1 MSVNTGLYGSL
12 ARRTQKILGLGYTFM
27 ETVEKR
33 KKALKLC
40 TKIIGVVCIPFII
53 LYLIEGNY
61 FGSILILIAALAVCL
76 PVFLGIEKFNI
87 EKLCKYFVA
96 GVGVLVLCPNLSSGE
111 INAAAP
117 LFICGGAISAMFF
130 ETSFVKIG
138 YCSAFICYVADIVIM
153 SIIQGHL
160 VMEVIVMAE
169 CLLAVAVCAFL
180 VHQAVKNGTEYLE
193 KADENRQESERL
205 LQTVNEK
212 MEAEKAAA
220 EKSRELLLEIDAVSN
235 SISMESDKLSAEA
248 DLLARGASEQA
259 SSVEKLAASIK
270 QMSEKIEETAGHA
283 HGVSQESSVMN
294 ENVEIGSQ
302 KMSDMLQAVGEIY
315 DSSVAIEKIIKTI
328 EDIAFQTN
336 ILALNAAV
344 EAARAGTAGKGFAV
358 VADEV
363 RNLAA
368 KSADAAKETTELITF
383 CLTAIKKGN
392 VIAEETAESLN
403 KIKDSV
409 KEVSEQT
416 FFISDMTDMQSTMI
430 GDINEGINQVSS
442 VIQTTAAT
450 AQESAAASKE
460 LLEQSRK
467 LKDMS
472 GRK

>member
-1 MSVNTGLYGSL
+1 
-12 ARRTQKILGLGYTFM
+12 M

-33 KKALKLC
+33 KKVLKLC
-40 TKIIGVVCIPFII
+40 TRIIGGVCIPFII

-61 FGSILILIAALAVCL
+61 FGAGLILIAELALCL
-76 PVFLGIEKFNI
+76 PILLGVEKFDT
-87 EKLCKYFVA
+87 EKLCKYLVA
-96 GVGVLVLCPNLSSGE
+96 GVGVIILCPNLSSGE
-111 INAAAP
+111 FEAAAP

-130 ETSFVKIG
+130 ETSLVKIG
-138 YCSAFICYVADIVIM
+138 YLSAFLCYVADIVIM

-160 VMEVIVMAE
+160 VMNVIVLAE
-169 CLLAVAVCAFL
+169 CLLAIGVCAFL
-180 VHQAVKNGTEYLE
+180 VHEAVKNGTEYLE
-193 KADENRQESERL
+193 QADKNRQKSERL
-205 LQTVNEK
+205 LKTVNEK

-220 EKSRELLLEIDAVSN
+220 ARSRKLLLEIDAASN
-235 SISMESDKLSAEA
+235 SISMESDKLSAES

-259 SSVEKLAASIK
+259 ASVEKLAASIK
-270 QMSEKIEETAGHA
+270 KMSEKIEETAGHA
-283 HGVSQESSVMN
+283 HGVSRESSVMN
-294 ENVEIGSQ
+294 GNVEIGSQ
-302 KMSDMLQAVGEIY
+302 KMTDMLQAVGEIY

-363 RNLAA
+363 GNLAA
-368 KSADAAKETTELITF
+368 KSADAAKETTDLINF

-392 VIAEETAESLN
+392 VIAEETAEALN
-403 KIKDSV
+403 KIKESV
-409 KEVSEQT
+409 NEVSEQT
-416 FFISDMTDMQSTMI
+416 FHISDMTDTQSAMI
-430 GDINEGINQVSS
+430 GEINEGINQVSS

-467 LKDMS
+467 LKMMS
-472 GRK
+472 GQK